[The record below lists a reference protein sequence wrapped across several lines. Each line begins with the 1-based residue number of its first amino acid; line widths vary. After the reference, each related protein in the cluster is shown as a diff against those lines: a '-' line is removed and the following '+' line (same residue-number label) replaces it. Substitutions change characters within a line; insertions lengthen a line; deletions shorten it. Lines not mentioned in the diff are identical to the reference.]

1 MFTDLAAYCRGF
13 ARASEPWPPL
23 PLADTPELI
32 WWQDLIGSAPD
43 GVLRGPTLLAALQ
56 AAIPQLRLPQVAGI
70 SSSVL
75 YQQAVLRG
83 EPFSD
88 EALATAGPLP
98 CWEQPQAMTLWIAR
112 HPTGAVPVLQTPSW
126 LDFEQLVRAM
136 AHRAEPKVLANGV
149 HAQAVSGLIHWGLI
163 ERFGRQGRASLIA
176 LHQAPYG
183 SVSAAYVPGGLSDM
197 EWLAASTTLRLE
209 HELTHLA
216 TKRLLGEMR
225 LHLLD
230 ELIADCMGM
239 VAALGTFD
247 AKLFCR
253 CLGINVN
260 SVEIAIANGRWESYT
275 KELSPEQAAQA
286 VQLVMKRGRELEG
299 LLKKN
304 PALLAP
310 DQAMPLLRWLCCQR
324 LDQQLVLT

>member
-1 MFTDLAAYCRGF
+1 VFTDLAAYCRGF

-23 PLADTPELI
+23 PLADTPELT
-32 WWQDLIGSAPD
+32 WWQDLIGTATD

-56 AAIPQLRLPQVAGI
+56 VAIPQLRLPQVAGI
-70 SSSVL
+70 SSSAL

-88 EALATAGPLP
+88 DALATVGPVP
-98 CWEQPQAMTLWIAR
+98 CWEQPQAMRLWIAW
-112 HPTGAVPVLQTPSW
+112 HPTGAMPVLQTPSW
-126 LDFEQLVRAM
+126 RDFEQLVRAM
-136 AHRAEPKVLANGV
+136 SHRAEPTVLANGV

-163 ERFGRQGRASLIA
+163 ERFGRQARAKVIL
-176 LHQAPYG
+176 LHEAPYG

-197 EWLAASTTLRLE
+197 EWLAASTTLRLV
-209 HELTHLA
+209 HELTHLT
-216 TKRLLGEMR
+216 TKRVLGEMR
-225 LHLLD
+225 LNLLD

-239 VAALGTFD
+239 VAALGAFD

-260 SVEIAIANGRWESYT
+260 SAESAIANGRWESYT
-275 KELSPEQAAQA
+275 QELSPEQAVQA
-286 VQLVMKRGRELEG
+286 VQLVMNRGRELEG

-304 PALLAP
+304 PVLLAP